1 MYLFAE
7 VPRRKPVPV
16 VTDRCRPPRRICRDA
31 EEIVR
36 QIKELLFL
44 LEGLILFVRRGRQKP
59 NFHSCNTLL
68 HTLKPPLQR
77 HTLMLSRRSAYTC
90 VGPDW
95 LPAPLRRQSALSG
108 WLHPASSQMFCGLL
122 CKPTC
127 ICLLA
132 FQNVWYHCIHYGLSS
147 WPPAPHVLLAGI
159 SVCKG
164 RESLLK
170 RKTRIS

>member
-1 MYLFAE
+1 M
-7 VPRRKPVPV
+7 
-16 VTDRCRPPRRICRDA
+16 
-31 EEIVR
+31 R

-77 HTLMLSRRSAYTC
+77 HTLMLSRRSAHTC

-159 SVCKG
+159 SVFSKEKPAFLRLSPVFVERFYFSFLAWFL
-164 RESLLK
+164 REEK
-170 RKTRIS
+170 FIFGY

>member
-1 MYLFAE
+1 M
-7 VPRRKPVPV
+7 
-16 VTDRCRPPRRICRDA
+16 
-31 EEIVR
+31 R
-36 QIKELLFL
+36 QIKKRASFFFFWK
-44 LEGLILFVRRGRQKP
+44 GLILFVRRGRRKP

-77 HTLMLSRRSAYTC
+77 HELMLSRRSAHTC
-90 VGPDW
+90 VGPGW
-95 LPAPLRRQSALSG
+95 PRAPLRRQRALSG

-164 RESLLK
+164 TRESLLK
-170 RKTRIS
+170 GKTMIFFFRLSRVFVERLYFSFLTWF